1 MMKFA
6 GFSLAPDFK
15 MKSEKMFGKAQNA
28 IDQKCIDLMEEYTP
42 VSMESGYTKASPHK
56 RVTFRGRGK
65 MSQAHKQERPGVIVN
80 TEPRAR
86 REYYTNKGFSGG
98 KRGKYWF
105 ERMKLDR
112 RGEILNAAK
121 DEIK

>member
-15 MKSEKMFGKAQNA
+15 TKSDKMFNKAQNA
-28 IDQKCIDLMEEYTP
+28 IDKKCIEVLEDYTP
-42 VSMESGYTKASPHK
+42 VAMDKYRNH
-56 RVTFRGRGK
+56 GK
-65 MSQAHKQERPGVIVN
+65 MSRSHRQERPGVIIN
-80 TEPRAR
+80 PEPKAR

-98 KRGKYWF
+98 KRGKFWL

-121 DEIK
+121 EAVK

>member
-1 MMKFA
+1 MKFA

-15 MKSEKMFGKAQNA
+15 TKSDKMFNKAQNA
-28 IDQKCIDLMEEYTP
+28 IDKKCIEVLEDYTP
-42 VSMESGYTKASPHK
+42 VAMDKYRNH
-56 RVTFRGRGK
+56 GK
-65 MSQAHKQERPGVIVN
+65 MSRSHRQERPGVIIN
-80 TEPRAR
+80 PEPKAR

-98 KRGKYWF
+98 KRGKFWL

-121 DEIK
+121 EAVK

>member
-15 MKSEKMFGKAQNA
+15 TKSDKMFNKAQNA
-28 IDQKCIDLMEEYTP
+28 IDKKCIEVLEDYTP
-42 VSMESGYTKASPHK
+42 VAMDKYRNH
-56 RVTFRGRGK
+56 GK
-65 MSQAHKQERPGVIVN
+65 MSRSHRQERPGVIIN
-80 TEPRAR
+80 PEPKAR

-98 KRGKYWF
+98 KRGKFWF

-121 DEIK
+121 EAVK

>member
-15 MKSEKMFGKAQNA
+15 MKSDKMFNKAQNA
-28 IDQKCIDLMEEYTP
+28 IDNKCIQIMEDYTP
-42 VSMESGYTKASPHK
+42 VAMDKYKNH
-56 RVTFRGRGK
+56 GK
-65 MSQAHKQERPGVIVN
+65 MSCSHKQQTPGVIIN
-80 TEPRAR
+80 TEPKAR

-98 KRGKYWF
+98 KRGKYWL
-105 ERMKLDR
+105 ERGKLDR

-121 DEIK
+121 EAVK

>member
-15 MKSEKMFGKAQNA
+15 MKSDKMFSKAQNA
-28 IDQKCIDLMEEYTP
+28 IDNKCIEIMEDYTP
-42 VSMESGYTKASPHK
+42 VAMDKYRNH
-56 RVTFRGRGK
+56 GK
-65 MSQAHKQERPGVIVN
+65 MSRSHKQERPGIIIN
-80 TEPRAR
+80 TEPKAR

-98 KRGKYWF
+98 KRGKFWF

-121 DEIK
+121 EAIK

>member
-6 GFSLAPDFK
+6 GLSFLPDFK

-28 IDQKCIDLMEEYTP
+28 IDKKCIEVLEDYTP
-42 VSMESGYTKASPHK
+42 VAMDKYRNH
-56 RVTFRGRGK
+56 GK
-65 MSQAHKQERPGVIVN
+65 MSRSHRQERPGVIIN
-80 TEPRAR
+80 PEPKAR

-98 KRGKYWF
+98 KRGKFWL

-121 DEIK
+121 EAVK